1 MLRQRYKNVIAGN
14 IADDQQVVVMVA
26 SVVEQYVAEKRQS
39 AQKRQKEA
47 NGEKEQEVDGR

>member
-1 MLRQRYKNVIAGN
+1 VIAGN